1 MGYYTNYKLELIGE
15 NGSSLLAAT
24 KAAEKMIESLD
35 GIEFLGSDIP
45 VRSGI
50 YWYGKYFDVGAG
62 EKEIVSLSKDY
73 PDVLFQ
79 VTGDGED
86 SDDFWRE
93 YIQNGKTG
101 WTPGVISYE
110 PFDQVEMKDYKGGDE
125 T

>member
-1 MGYYTNYKLELIGE
+1 MGYCTHYKLELSGDRAR
-15 NGSSLLAAT
+15 SLLAAT
-24 KAAEKMIESLD
+24 EAAEEMIESRD
-35 GIEFLGSDIP
+35 CVEFLGTESP
-45 VRSGI
+45 VCDGI
-50 YWYGKYFDVGAG
+50 YWAGKWFDEE
-62 EKEIVSLSKDY
+62 EKELVALSKKY
-73 PDVLFQ
+73 PDVLIQ

-110 PFDQVEMKDYKGGDE
+110 PFGQVEMKDYKGGDE